1 MEERGGI
8 REEELGV
15 HFVWQQGWRPK
26 EGSKGSFQS
35 FPTCTSNMANWLL

>member
-15 HFVWQQGWRPK
+15 QQQGWRPK

-35 FPTCTSNMANWLL
+35 FPTCTSNMAN